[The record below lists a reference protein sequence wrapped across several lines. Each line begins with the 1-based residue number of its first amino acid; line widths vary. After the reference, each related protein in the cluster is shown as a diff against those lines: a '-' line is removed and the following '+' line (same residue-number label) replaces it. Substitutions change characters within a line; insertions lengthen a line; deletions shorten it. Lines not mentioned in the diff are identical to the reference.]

1 VCTVKLRTVVKRA
14 VRRRARARVIVP
26 AKRAVRRKIRAHPL
40 FRCGSCGKSYN
51 SPFGHMCGN
60 RGDFGKRR
68 RAVQRAAAAAERK
81 PKRAAARAKANE
93 RVAAA
98 RKSERGRAAARV
110 SATRRRERAR
120 ADARVARA
128 KAAGARPA
136 GRAKPSSHDWRNC
149 RDHDCLRPAC
159 EAYREGLADA
169 QDAEQ
174 PR

>member
-1 VCTVKLRTVVKRA
+1 
-14 VRRRARARVIVP
+14 VP

-40 FRCGSCGKSYN
+40 FRCGACGKSYN
-51 SPFGHMCGN
+51 SPFGHVCGN

-68 RAVQRAAAAAERK
+68 RATQRAAAAAERK
-81 PKRAAARAKANE
+81 QKRAAERAKANE

-98 RKSERGRAAARV
+98 RKAERGRAAARV

-136 GRAKPSSHDWRNC
+136 GRPKPSAHDYRNC
-149 RDHDCLRPAC
+149 RDHDCQRVAC
-159 EAYREGLADA
+159 EAYREGVADT